1 MDHDNNTQDENESSL
16 SIKEEE
22 LDEDT
27 KNNWLSNEN
36 KEKLATILDKT
47 NGWKKLVK
55 HLKFEFLLQSLCHTS
70 LSPSLLLLNYIDV
83 SYTIIIIF
91 FLYVALIHDLF
102 KIVSLF

>member
-47 NGWKKLVK
+47 NGWKKLIQ

-83 SYTIIIIF
+83 SYTIIIF
-91 FLYVALIHDLF
+91 FLYIALIHDLF